1 MKIVNWNK
9 KTKNMKI
16 SIVLIFMKIFLM
28 FMMNKLFSIKK
39 KNKKQLI
46 KI

>member
-1 MKIVNWNK
+1 MKIINWNK